1 MQRGVVAPSQP
12 ACLILHL
19 ALSLSLCFFML
30 ITHTGLGQHPYR
42 SLISHITRISHNAS
56 SHISQSPPN
65 THLVVRRTQSGIHA
79 GLYHYRHPASL
90 LSYTF
95 YPLFPSIHPCLS
107 RFAPLSP
114 ARTRRG
120 CRHPAA
126 SIVLP
131 AEHDGFATIVV
142 IALLHPHPCPP
153 PLPSPPPLH
162 VIPPASVAS
171 E

>member
-1 MQRGVVAPSQP
+1 MLCVPRVLSLCFAFPFVSLSSDCDDAARRRRSVAAGMLNTPSGS
-12 ACLILHL
+12 
-19 ALSLSLCFFML
+19 LSLSRCFFML

-95 YPLFPSIHPCLS
+95 YPLFPSIPVHPDTLHCRLRRHVAVVATRS
-107 RFAPLSP
+107 HPSFYPPTKTDSPLS
-114 ARTRRG
+114 
-120 CRHPAA
+120 
-126 SIVLP
+126 S
-131 AEHDGFATIVV
+131 
-142 IALLHPHPCPP
+142 
-153 PLPSPPPLH
+153 
-162 VIPPASVAS
+162 
-171 E
+171 